1 VQGFPVT
8 SHGRGS
14 LSQEGLKSPVSV
26 FDILRIFV
34 IAGLAGKRK
43 FHRGKQWAADTEIC
57 F

>member
-43 FHRGKQWAADTEIC
+43 FHRGKQ
-57 F
+57 